1 MHQNIIL
8 LKYIFILV
16 FSFAFAC
23 CQTID
28 VFEKTT
34 TFSTH
39 QWKSN
44 EKLSFNFEIKD
55 TVSLYNIYFV
65 LRHEDAYS
73 YNNIW
78 LNLTEKNPA
87 ESVTVRREFILGN
100 NNMQRWLGS
109 GMDDIFEHR
118 ILINPQP
125 RPLRKGTYTFTLEQ
139 DMREDPLEHI
149 LNAGIRVEK
158 VK

>member
-8 LKYIFILV
+8 PKYLFIVV
-16 FSFAFAC
+16 FLFAFAC

-34 TFSTH
+34 AFSTH
-39 QWKSN
+39 KWKSN

-55 TVSLYNIYFV
+55 TVSVYNIYLV

-125 RPLRKGTYTFTLEQ
+125 RPLHKGIHTFTLEQ